1 MQAGKRQMRLG
12 LHAGRGQHGH
22 AAVVRDSG
30 GLRQQ
35 PRLADAGLAA
45 KHERPTA
52 GRDLVHER
60 REQGLLRGTADQ
72 RHSVAARRVEHQS
85 HPPIRSVAHLAE
97 SNGPGKGDRPIPSPG

>member
-1 MQAGKRQMRLG
+1 MQAGKQQMRLG
-12 LHAGRGQHGH
+12 LHAGRGRHGH
-22 AAVVRDSG
+22 AAVV
-30 GLRQQ
+30 Q

-52 GRDLVHER
+52 GRDLVQER
-60 REQGLLRGTADQ
+60 RQQGLLRGAADQ
-72 RHSVAARRVEHQS
+72 RDSVAARRVEHQS